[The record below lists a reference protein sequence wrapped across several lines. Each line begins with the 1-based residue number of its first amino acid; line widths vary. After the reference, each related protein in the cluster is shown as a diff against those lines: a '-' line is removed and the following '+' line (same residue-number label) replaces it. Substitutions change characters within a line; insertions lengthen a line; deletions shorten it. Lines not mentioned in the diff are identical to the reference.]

1 MAGMALKSEGKRLHA
16 SPWVVALN
24 QYSRLD
30 GPHCLVLTRQSASLI
45 FARLVNIY
53 EARMSFV
60 LWGFLGCGRGG
71 NRDFR
76 VVFLKLKLDFIKLN
90 LNL

>member
-1 MAGMALKSEGKRLHA
+1 MGKRLHT
-16 SPWVVALN
+16 SSCVVAPN

-30 GPHCLVLTRQSASLI
+30 GLRDLVLPCQSASLI
-45 FARLVNIY
+45 FATLVNIY

-60 LWGFLGCGRGG
+60 LWGFWECGRGG